1 MTIWILADKVSMSTI
16 KGNKMKKNKLK
27 EYLRKNE
34 ISQVDF
40 AKKLKLSKSTF
51 HRYMTG
57 TRKMPLEVAVKIE
70 KLTKGKV
77 TCKSLS

>member
-1 MTIWILADKVSMSTI
+1 M
-16 KGNKMKKNKLK
+16 KLK
-27 EYLRKNE
+27 NYLLKNE
-34 ISQVDF
+34 ISQVEF
-40 AKKLKLSKSTF
+40 AKRLGLSRSTF

-57 TRKMPLEVAVKIE
+57 TRTMPLTVAVKIE